1 MKVTGVP
8 SHTGLAEAEI
18 EMLTGSSGLTIIV
31 TGDEVAGLSAEQ
43 VASDVST
50 HVTASLFAGVIENVG
65 LLLPV
70 AMPFTFH

>member
-1 MKVTGVP
+1 M
-8 SHTGLAEAEI
+8 
-18 EMLTGSSGLTIIV
+18 TIIV